1 MIVKPVSRKESL
13 GHRTLGVLSII
24 AVLLIS
30 SALMRF
36 SIGAGK
42 AFANADGI
50 ELGSEPSEQE
60 CTSRP
65 ELAGLLAAFQSRE
78 QALVEKEDQ
87 MRARLQALAFADQE
101 VESKLA
107 RLTDVEEKL
116 RNTIALADSAAE
128 DDISRL
134 VSVYEAMKPK
144 DAALLFEEMAPE
156 FAAGFL
162 ARMRPESAAGV
173 LSGLSPEVAYAL
185 SIRLAGRNALVPQ
198 D

>member
-1 MIVKPVSRKESL
+1 MKSVSRKEGRS
-13 GHRTLGVLSII
+13 HRTLGVLSVI

-42 AFANADGI
+42 ALANADSVKFSGQP
-50 ELGSEPSEQE
+50 LEQE
-60 CTSRP
+60 CSSLP
-65 ELAGLLAAFQSRE
+65 DFDGLLAAFQSRE
-78 QALVEKEDQ
+78 QALLEKEDQ
-87 MRARLQALAFADQE
+87 MRARLQALAVADRE
-101 VESKLA
+101 VDAKLA
-107 RLTDVEEKL
+107 RLTVVEEEL

-162 ARMRPESAAGV
+162 ARMRPEAAAGV

-185 SIRLAGRNALVPQ
+185 SVRLAGRNALVAR